1 MKKLYLVLFVIFITF
16 SCSKPDPCFID
27 TEGSMVFCDTFYVVV
42 YTRNNVGFDPDDYI
56 VINGDSFIEEIGTEK
71 QPITRYHGYWGET
84 ITVTAL
90 DPPGYVFAGWY
101 NDPLRGYCSRV
112 EPVVDP
118 EDYRTAYVQ
127 GDILN
132 MNGCNMANT
141 ANLLAAKYVR
151 IN

>member
-1 MKKLYLVLFVIFITF
+1 MKKLYLILFVISVTI
-16 SCSKPDPCFID
+16 SCTKPCLIETD
-27 TEGSMVFCDTFYVVV
+27 GSMTFCDTFYVVV
-42 YTRNNVGFDPDDYI
+42 YTRNNVSFDPDDYI
-56 VINGDSFIEEIGTEK
+56 VIKGSFLTEEIGTEK
-71 QPITRYHGYWGET
+71 QPITRYHERWGET

-118 EDYRTAYVQ
+118 EDYRTTYVQ

-132 MNGCNMANT
+132 MNGCNMANK